1 LRLTATHDGHV
12 RLAVF
17 LRQSSVP
24 DGWSAA
30 AVIRLDP
37 GEEMTRVAGDVA
49 ALLVPLQ
56 S

>member
-1 LRLTATHDGHV
+1 MALIGIEAAD

-17 LRQSSVP
+17 LCRSSVP

-30 AVIRLDP
+30 AVIRLDR
-37 GEEMTRVAGDVA
+37 GEEMTRVAGDMA